1 MSLHLNENRLMK
13 QKSFDTLI
21 VIDLR
26 DYKLLV
32 KRFLPSFS
40 KIAFELCCDSKN

>member
-1 MSLHLNENRLMK
+1 MSLLLNVKRGEEIEK
-13 QKSFDTLI
+13 FDTLI

-26 DYKLLV
+26 DYKPFV

-40 KIAFELCCDSKN
+40 KIAFELCCD

>member
-1 MSLHLNENRLMK
+1 MIDKTEK
-13 QKSFDTLI
+13 FDTLI

-26 DYKLLV
+26 DCKPFV